1 VQGQGQLTRR
11 SPALE
16 ALFGMLRDD
25 GRHCVL
31 DLGVADGRRLRLLG
45 RFARRVRFAGLL
57 PGLDDLDWEVALDA
71 LPASPRQPYD
81 VVLAWDLLD
90 RVPAA
95 HHAAVVGR
103 LAEIT
108 AGSARL
114 YAVVDSTGGATTRPL
129 SFTLAELDQVS
140 EHPVGP
146 PRPPANAPMLP
157 AHVERSL
164 RPFEVV
170 RAFTLRSGQREYV
183 ALKSG

>member
-1 VQGQGQLTRR
+1 MQGQSTRR

-31 DLGVADGRRLRLLG
+31 DLGAADGRRLRLLG
-45 RFARRVRFAGLL
+45 RFARRMRFAGLL
-57 PGLDDLDWEVALDA
+57 PEADAMDWGAALDA
-71 LPASPRQPYD
+71 LPSSPRQPYD
-81 VVLAWDLLD
+81 VVLAWDFLD

-95 HHAAVVGR
+95 HHEAVVAR

-108 AGSARL
+108 TSSARL
-114 YAVVDSTGGATTRPL
+114 YAVVDSGGGTTTVPRAY
-129 SFTLAELDQVS
+129 TLTELDQVV
-140 EHPVGP
+140 EQALGP
-146 PRPPANAPMLP
+146 PEPPANAPMLP
-157 AHVERSL
+157 AQVERSL

-183 ALKSG
+183 ALKPG